1 MSVLLACIKKEL
13 RLLRQDLHGLFLLFA
28 MPTTFILIMS
38 LAMQGEFAA
47 RSGKKLDILLSDL
60 DHSAQSLALTKS
72 LSDGGAFAITASTIT
87 DVTQLKK
94 ILKSGDA
101 AFAVIIPHDF
111 GAAVGSDTSSDD
123 AAAKATLTALIAPDT
138 SKQTEMIFL
147 ATLREAQGK
156 LRLSEMLK
164 ASPIQVEASEIT
176 GPAPQVLHG
185 YADTDVAPT
194 AVQQNVPAWLV
205 FAIFFVV
212 IPLSNAMIRERQQG
226 TLRRLRS
233 TNVSPFT
240 LLASK
245 WLTFF
250 CVNQL
255 QVLAM
260 LLIGA
265 YVLPLFGG
273 DALSLSGSKGALFVI
288 GAAVSSAALGYALLI
303 AVLAKTTE
311 QATLMGGAGNIILG
325 AIGGIMVPK
334 FVMPSTMQTLANCSP
349 MAWGLEG
356 FLNVLLRGG
365 GVLEV
370 LPQAALL
377 TAFGSIAFI
386 AAGVLQ
392 QKRQMA

>member
-1 MSVLLACIKKEL
+1 MDVLITCIKKEL
-13 RLLRQDLHGLFLLFA
+13 RLLRQDMHGLFLLFA
-28 MPTTFILIMS
+28 MPTAFILIMS

-47 RSGKKLDILLSDL
+47 RSGKKLDILVSDS
-60 DHSAQSLALTKS
+60 DHSKQSQLLTQG
-72 LSDGGAFAITASTIT
+72 LVDGGAFKITSSDTG
-87 DVTQLKK
+87 DVTQLKRA
-94 ILKSGDA
+94 LKSGDT
-101 AFAVIIPHDF
+101 AFAVIIPREF
-111 GAAVGSDTSSDD
+111 GAEIGRNNDD
-123 AAAKATLTALIAPDT
+123 ADTAATTLTALVAPDT
-138 SKQTEMIFL
+138 SKQTEIIFL
-147 ATLREAQGK
+147 AALREAQGK

-164 ASPIQVEASEIT
+164 ASPLTADAAEIKN
-176 GPAPQVLHG
+176 PEIAVVHA
-185 YADTDVAPT
+185 YADTDKAPT

-212 IPLSNAMIRERQQG
+212 IPLSNSMIRERQQG

-233 TNVSPFT
+233 TNISAFT

-245 WLTFF
+245 WLTYFG
-250 CVNQL
+250 VNQL

-273 DALSLSGSKGALFVI
+273 DALSLAGSKIALFVI
-288 GAAVSSAALGYALLI
+288 GAAVSTAALGYALLI

-334 FVMPSTMQTLANCSP
+334 FVMPASMQTLANCSP
-349 MAWGLEG
+349 MSWGLDG

-365 GVLEV
+365 GVREV

-377 TAFGSIAFI
+377 IAFGGVAFL

-392 QKRQMA
+392 EKRHSA